1 MAQRCGS
8 CGKQARLRRVQVDV
22 TNRYCDN
29 LRFKVYLCGACA
41 AALCD
46 SLRLEGPRP
55 VAFSPG
61 QFHMPWVE

>member
-1 MAQRCGS
+1 MAHRCGS

-29 LRFKVYLCGACA
+29 LRFKVHLCGPCA

-46 SLRLEGPRP
+46 NLRLD
-55 VAFSPG
+55 VAKCIPSYG
-61 QFHMPWVE
+61 RQYHMPGVW